1 MRQKQ
6 SHSESH
12 AKGAVADNKLLTKA
26 QAKETMARFESLT
39 RQLLTVP
46 RARLQDEQERYEK
59 RKRARKPIK

>member
-12 AKGAVADNKLLTKA
+12 GKGGADAGKPLTKA
-26 QAKETMARFESLT
+26 QAKEAMARFESLT

-46 RARLQDEQERYEK
+46 RARLADEQERYEK
-59 RKRARKPIK
+59 RKYAKKPIK